1 LWHILPP
8 NPSARISIEEIL
20 ENHWFRTGLYA
31 RLFNDNINQVEGI
44 VPTNM
49 DLTLNSLNDT
59 TVEEKEEAEK
69 LTNLNAFDIISH
81 SRGFDLSGIFEE
93 NCVGYIST
101 FSFILIQE

>member
-1 LWHILPP
+1 
-8 NPSARISIEEIL
+8 
-20 ENHWFRTGLYA
+20 
-31 RLFNDNINQVEGI
+31 
-44 VPTNM
+44 VPANM